1 MIISDAKIFEQ
12 MESELA
18 KARAATTKV
27 NQDKHLHGLMLLV
40 QLAKTGDERSA
51 EVERMAIPTLPTSE
65 PAQIASMDGKKIE
78 LEDGAN
84 GDSLLDF

>member
-18 KARAATTKV
+18 KARAATTKAS
-27 NQDKHLHGLMLLV
+27 QDKHLHGLMLLV
-40 QLAKTGDERSA
+40 QLAKTGDERST
-51 EVERMAIPTLPTSE
+51 EVEPVAIPAAE

>member
-18 KARAATTKV
+18 KAKAATTKAS
-27 NQDKHLHGLMLLV
+27 QDKHLHGLMLLV

-51 EVERMAIPTLPTSE
+51 EVEPISIPVAE

>member
-18 KARAATTKV
+18 KARAATTKAS
-27 NQDKHLHGLMLLV
+27 QDKHLHGLMLLV
-40 QLAKTGDERSA
+40 QLAKTGDETGL
-51 EVERMAIPTLPTSE
+51 EVGTNLIPKSE
-65 PAQIASMDGKKIE
+65 PAQIVNMDGKKIE

>member
-18 KARAATTKV
+18 KARAATTKAS
-27 NQDKHLHGLMLLV
+27 QDKHLHGLMLLV
-40 QLAKTGDERSA
+40 QLAKTGEKTGL
-51 EVERMAIPTLPTSE
+51 EVEPSAIPKSE
-65 PAQIASMDGKKIE
+65 PAQIINMDGKKIE

>member
-1 MIISDAKIFEQ
+1 MIIADSKIFEQ
-12 MESELA
+12 MENELA
-18 KARAATTKV
+18 KAKAATTKAS
-27 NQDKHLHGLMLLV
+27 QDKHLHGLMLLV
-40 QLAKTGDERSA
+40 QLAKTGDETTA
-51 EVERMAIPTLPTSE
+51 AVKPIAIQPAE

>member
-1 MIISDAKIFEQ
+1 MIISDSKIFEQ

-18 KARAATTKV
+18 KAKAATTKAS
-27 NQDKHLHGLMLLV
+27 QDKHLHGLMLLV
-40 QLAKTGDERSA
+40 QLAKTGDERSE
-51 EVERMAIPTLPTSE
+51 EVATVSIPTSE
-65 PAQIASMDGKKIE
+65 PAQITSMDGKKIE

>member
-18 KARAATTKV
+18 KARAATTKAS
-27 NQDKHLHGLMLLV
+27 QDKHLHGLMLLV
-40 QLAKTGDERSA
+40 QLAKTGDETGL
-51 EVERMAIPTLPTSE
+51 EVETNLIPKSE
-65 PAQIASMDGKKIE
+65 PAQIVNMDGKKIE

>member
-18 KARAATTKV
+18 KAKAATTKAS
-27 NQDKHLHGLMLLV
+27 QDKHLHGLMLLV

-51 EVERMAIPTLPTSE
+51 EVEPTSIPVAE

>member
-1 MIISDAKIFEQ
+1 MIIADSKIFEQ

-18 KARAATTKV
+18 KARAATTKAS
-27 NQDKHLHGLMLLV
+27 QDKHLHGLMLLV
-40 QLAKTGDERSA
+40 QLAKTDDERSE
-51 EVERMAIPTLPTSE
+51 EVTNVSIPTSE
-65 PAQIASMDGKKIE
+65 PAQITSMDGKKIE

>member
-18 KARAATTKV
+18 KARAATTKAS
-27 NQDKHLHGLMLLV
+27 QDKHLHGLMLLV
-40 QLAKTGDERSA
+40 QLAKTGDETGL
-51 EVERMAIPTLPTSE
+51 EVEPSAIPKSE
-65 PAQIASMDGKKIE
+65 PAQIINMDGKKIE

>member
-18 KARAATTKV
+18 KARAATTKAS
-27 NQDKHLHGLMLLV
+27 QDKHLHGLMLLV
-40 QLAKTGDERSA
+40 QLAKTGDETGL
-51 EVERMAIPTLPTSE
+51 EVEPSAIPKSE
-65 PAQIASMDGKKIE
+65 PAQIVNMDGKKIE

>member
-18 KARAATTKV
+18 KARAATTKAS
-27 NQDKHLHGLMLLV
+27 QDKHLHGLMLLV
-40 QLAKTGDERSA
+40 QLAKTGDETGL
-51 EVERMAIPTLPTSE
+51 EVEQSAIPKSE
-65 PAQIASMDGKKIE
+65 PAQIVNMDGKKIE

>member
-18 KARAATTKV
+18 KARAATTKAS
-27 NQDKHLHGLMLLV
+27 QDKHLHGLMLLV
-40 QLAKTGDERSA
+40 QLAKTGDETGL
-51 EVERMAIPTLPTSE
+51 EVETNPIPKSE
-65 PAQIASMDGKKIE
+65 PAQIVNMDGKKIE

>member
-18 KARAATTKV
+18 KARAATTKAS
-27 NQDKHLHGLMLLV
+27 QDKHLHGLMLLV
-40 QLAKTGDERSA
+40 QLAKTGDETGL
-51 EVERMAIPTLPTSE
+51 EVEPSSIPKSE
-65 PAQIASMDGKKIE
+65 PAQIINMDGKKIE

>member
-18 KARAATTKV
+18 KARAATTKAS
-27 NQDKHLHGLMLLV
+27 QDKHLHGLMLLV
-40 QLAKTGDERSA
+40 QLAKTGDERST
-51 EVERMAIPTLPTSE
+51 EVEPVAIPAAEPT
-65 PAQIASMDGKKIE
+65 QIASMDGKKIE

>member
-18 KARAATTKV
+18 KARAATTKAS
-27 NQDKHLHGLMLLV
+27 QDKHLHGLMLLV
-40 QLAKTGDERSA
+40 QLAKTGDERSV
-51 EVERMAIPTLPTSE
+51 EVEPTSIPAAE

>member
-18 KARAATTKV
+18 KARAATTKAS
-27 NQDKHLHGLMLLV
+27 QDKHLHGLMLLV
-40 QLAKTGDERSA
+40 QLAKTGDETGL
-51 EVERMAIPTLPTSE
+51 EVEPSAIPKSE
-65 PAQIASMDGKKIE
+65 PAQIVNMGGKKIE

>member
-18 KARAATTKV
+18 KARAATTKAS
-27 NQDKHLHGLMLLV
+27 QDKHLHGLMLLV
-40 QLAKTGDERSA
+40 QLAKTGAETGL
-51 EVERMAIPTLPTSE
+51 EVEPNPIPKSE
-65 PAQIASMDGKKIE
+65 PAQIVNMDGKKIE

>member
-18 KARAATTKV
+18 KAREATTKAS
-27 NQDKHLHGLMLLV
+27 QDKHLHGLMLLV
-40 QLAKTGDERSA
+40 QLAKTGDETGMEIEKS
-51 EVERMAIPTLPTSE
+51 AIPKAEST
-65 PAQIASMDGKKIE
+65 QIVHMDGKKME
-78 LEDGAN
+78 LDDGAN

>member
-18 KARAATTKV
+18 KAREATTKAS
-27 NQDKHLHGLMLLV
+27 QDKHLHGLMLLV
-40 QLAKTGDERSA
+40 QLAKTGDETGL
-51 EVERMAIPTLPTSE
+51 EVEPSAIPKSE
-65 PAQIASMDGKKIE
+65 PAQIVNMDGKKIE

>member
-18 KARAATTKV
+18 KARAATTKAS
-27 NQDKHLHGLMLLV
+27 QDKHLHGLMLLV
-40 QLAKTGDERSA
+40 QLAKTGDETGL
-51 EVERMAIPTLPTSE
+51 EVEQSAIPKSE
-65 PAQIASMDGKKIE
+65 PAQIINMDGKKIE

>member
-1 MIISDAKIFEQ
+1 
-12 MESELA
+12 
-18 KARAATTKV
+18 
-27 NQDKHLHGLMLLV
+27 V
-40 QLAKTGDERSA
+40 QLAKTGDETTAAVEPIAIQSA
-51 EVERMAIPTLPTSE
+51 E